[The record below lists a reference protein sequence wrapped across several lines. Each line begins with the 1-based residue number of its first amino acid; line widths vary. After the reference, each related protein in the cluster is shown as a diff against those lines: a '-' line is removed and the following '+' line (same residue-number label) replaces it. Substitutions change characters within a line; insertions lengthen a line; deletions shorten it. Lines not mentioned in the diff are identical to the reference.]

1 MTAHE
6 LSESADQIQPFL
18 AEAHAQRRRGEYDE
32 AITLCTRVLRH
43 DPENPDALALLGD
56 IYRELGNYREALGW
70 YQLAVQ
76 HSPDRPAMQRRL
88 DEMIERVFPGTG
100 GGAPLPL
107 APSGRPARRPG
118 ASRDGLVRLLAR
130 LQPIH
135 VVIAFAVLAMLG
147 MGIVMI
153 AGAGRSAAPPPR
165 PTPPATETSETGSA
179 VVMPPSTN
187 PPVMTPPPDRVEANE
202 ETEPAPRPRP
212 APTPTPPA
220 TTPVTPPGAI
230 TPPATEMAAPPAAP
244 ALSSEAL
251 EQQTQQLKTVL
262 DAVSTTA
269 KLQITV
275 TAVLLD
281 PRTGDLR
288 IDYTIPRMV
297 NPAETKKGLLYA
309 GFQLIWASLRVSTHP
324 RTFTLRGSAYLAD
337 NRAVT
342 TALLADV
349 TWQQMEGARSV
360 TDYTTIQ
367 RYLTN
372 PWWRDDLTDVA
383 L

>member
-6 LSESADQIQPFL
+6 LSESADQIQQLL

-76 HSPDRPAMQRRL
+76 HSPDRPAVQRRL

-100 GGAPLPL
+100 GSAPLPL
-107 APSGRPARRPG
+107 ATAGRPTRRPG
-118 ASRDGLVRLLAR
+118 SSREGLVRLLAR

-153 AGAGRSAAPPPR
+153 ASTGRPAARPQPRSAAP
-165 PTPPATETSETGSA
+165 TTEPNGAGSA
-179 VVMPPSTN
+179 EVMPPSTN
-187 PPVMTPPPDRVEANE
+187 PPVMTPPPDRVEASE
-202 ETEPAPRPRP
+202 EPAPRPANTRP
-212 APTPTPPA
+212 TAANPRPTTTPATPPTTST
-220 TTPVTPPGAI
+220 TTPVTPGAI
-230 TPPATEMAAPPAAP
+230 TPPATTVNTPPATP

-251 EQQTQQLKTVL
+251 EKQTQQLKTVL
-262 DAVSTTA
+262 DAVSKTA

-275 TAVLLD
+275 
-281 PRTGDLR
+281 
-288 IDYTIPRMV
+288 
-297 NPAETKKGLLYA
+297 
-309 GFQLIWASLRVSTHP
+309 
-324 RTFTLRGSAYLAD
+324 
-337 NRAVT
+337 
-342 TALLADV
+342 
-349 TWQQMEGARSV
+349 
-360 TDYTTIQ
+360 
-367 RYLTN
+367 
-372 PWWRDDLTDVA
+372 
-383 L
+383 